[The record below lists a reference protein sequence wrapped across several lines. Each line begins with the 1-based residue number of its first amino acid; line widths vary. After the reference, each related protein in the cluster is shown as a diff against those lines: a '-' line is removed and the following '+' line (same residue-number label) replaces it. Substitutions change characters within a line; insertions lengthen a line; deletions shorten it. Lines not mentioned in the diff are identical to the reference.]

1 MPQSRTQ
8 STGCLLAEASEEK
21 KRRMKS
27 KAGTH
32 TQGNDDDGICRVMVV
47 DDSAIARGIVT
58 RALSGEPGIRVV
70 ASVPNGLMALKVLG
84 DQQIDVAVLD
94 IEMPEL
100 DGLSALPR
108 MLDLDS
114 RLKVIMV
121 STANQNDADISLKT
135 VAMGAADYVEKP
147 KAGLGG
153 AELFYEEL
161 VRKVRQHG
169 GVGLPKRIAPH
180 TASKPTP
187 ARTLVSAKP
196 VSTPSLSRK
205 KAFPKPEMIAIGSS
219 TGGPQALAEVLKNIG
234 PSLTQ
239 PILIT
244 QHMPATFTALL
255 AQHMTRYSDRVATE
269 ARDGERVEPG
279 HIYIAPGG
287 KHLVVEQA
295 AAGGTIIRLDDGP
308 AENSCKPAVDPMLR
322 SIARILGDRL
332 LAVILTGMGCDGLK
346 GCEAVVHAGGRV
358 LAQDRETSV
367 VWGMP
372 GAVAQAG
379 LCREVLPLQQIGPA
393 IMRIAGGEGNER
405 G

>member
-1 MPQSRTQ
+1 
-8 STGCLLAEASEEK
+8 
-21 KRRMKS
+21 MKS
-27 KAGTH
+27 GAGAHSEGSDT
-32 TQGNDDDGICRVMVV
+32 TGICRVMVV

-58 RALSGEPGIRVV
+58 RALSDEPDIRVV
-70 ASVPNGLMALKVLG
+70 ASVPNGLMALKALG
-84 DQQIDVAVLD
+84 NQQIDVAVLD

-108 MLDLDS
+108 MLELDPQ
-114 RLKVIMV
+114 LKVIMV
-121 STANQNDADISLKT
+121 SAASQRDADISLKT
-135 VAMGAADYVEKP
+135 MAMGAADYVEKP
-147 KAGLGG
+147 RAGLGG
-153 AELFYEEL
+153 AGAFYAEL

-169 GVGLPKRIAPH
+169 STDTRKRVIPRAV
-180 TASKPTP
+180 
-187 ARTLVSAKP
+187 RQAKP
-196 VSTPSLSRK
+196 ALADVASVTAPTVSRK
-205 KAFPKPEMIAIGSS
+205 KIFPTPDLIAIGSS
-219 TGGPQALAEVLKNIG
+219 TGGPQALAEVLKNLD

-255 AQHMTRYSDRVATE
+255 AQHMTRYSGRPATE
-269 ARDGERVEPG
+269 AQDGERIEPG

-322 SIARILGDRL
+322 SLARIFGDRL
-332 LAVILTGMGCDGLK
+332 LTIILTGMGSDGLK

-393 IMRIAGGEGNER
+393 IMRIAGGEGK
-405 G
+405 

>member
-1 MPQSRTQ
+1 MKNGAGAQSEGGDT
-8 STGCLLAEASEEK
+8 T
-21 KRRMKS
+21 
-27 KAGTH
+27 
-32 TQGNDDDGICRVMVV
+32 GICRVMVV

-58 RALSGEPGIRVV
+58 RALSDEPDIRVV
-70 ASVPNGLMALKVLG
+70 ASVPNGLMALKALG
-84 DQQIDVAVLD
+84 NQQIDVAVLD

-108 MLDLDS
+108 MLELDPQ
-114 RLKVIMV
+114 LKVIMV
-121 STANQNDADISLKT
+121 SAASQNDADISLKT
-135 VAMGAADYVEKP
+135 MAIGAADYIEKP
-147 KAGLGG
+147 RAGLGG
-153 AELFYEEL
+153 ADAFYAEL
-161 VRKVRQHG
+161 VRKVRRHG
-169 GVGLPKRIAPH
+169 SIDTRKRVISRAVRQ
-180 TASKPTP
+180 AKPTLADVASVTAP
-187 ARTLVSAKP
+187 TV
-196 VSTPSLSRK
+196 SRK
-205 KAFPKPEMIAIGSS
+205 KIFPTPELIAIGSS
-219 TGGPQALAEVLKNIG
+219 TGGPQALAEVLKNLD

-255 AQHMTRYSDRVATE
+255 AQHMTRYSGRPATE
-269 ARDGERVEPG
+269 ALDGERIEPG

-322 SIARILGDRL
+322 SLARIFGDRL
-332 LAVILTGMGCDGLK
+332 LTIILTGMGSDGLK

-379 LCREVLPLQQIGPA
+379 LCREVLPLQQIGSA
-393 IMRIAGGEGNER
+393 IMRIAGGEGK
-405 G
+405 

>member
-1 MPQSRTQ
+1 L
-8 STGCLLAEASEEK
+8 TGFLPAEASEEK
-21 KRRMKS
+21 QGRMKNG
-27 KAGTH
+27 AGAHSEGSDT
-32 TQGNDDDGICRVMVV
+32 TGICRVMVV

-58 RALSGEPGIRVV
+58 RALSDEPDIRVV
-70 ASVPNGLMALKVLG
+70 ASVPNGLMALKALG
-84 DQQIDVAVLD
+84 NQQIDVAVLD

-108 MLDLDS
+108 MLELDPQ
-114 RLKVIMV
+114 LKVIMV
-121 STANQNDADISLKT
+121 SAASQNDADISLKT
-135 VAMGAADYVEKP
+135 MAMGAADYVEKP
-147 KAGLGG
+147 RAGLGG
-153 AELFYEEL
+153 AGAFYAEL

-169 GVGLPKRIAPH
+169 STDTRKRVISRAVRQ
-180 TASKPTP
+180 AKPTLADVASVAAP
-187 ARTLVSAKP
+187 TF
-196 VSTPSLSRK
+196 SRK
-205 KAFPKPEMIAIGSS
+205 KIFPTPDLIAIGSS
-219 TGGPQALAEVLKNIG
+219 TGGPQALAEVLKNLD

-255 AQHMTRYSDRVATE
+255 AQHMTRYSGRPATE
-269 ARDGERVEPG
+269 AQDGERIEPG

-322 SIARILGDRL
+322 SLARIFGDRL
-332 LAVILTGMGCDGLK
+332 LTIILTGMGSDGLK

-393 IMRIAGGEGNER
+393 IMRIAGGEGK
-405 G
+405 

>member
-1 MPQSRTQ
+1 MKN
-8 STGCLLAEASEEK
+8 GAGAHSEG
-21 KRRMKS
+21 S
-27 KAGTH
+27 DT
-32 TQGNDDDGICRVMVV
+32 TGICRVMVV

-58 RALSGEPGIRVV
+58 RALSDEPDIRVV
-70 ASVPNGLMALKVLG
+70 ASVPNGLMALKALG
-84 DQQIDVAVLD
+84 NQQIDVAVLD

-108 MLDLDS
+108 MLELDPQ
-114 RLKVIMV
+114 LKVIMV
-121 STANQNDADISLKT
+121 SAASQNDADISLKT
-135 VAMGAADYVEKP
+135 MAMGAADYVEKP
-147 KAGLGG
+147 RAGLGG
-153 AELFYEEL
+153 AGAFYAEL

-169 GVGLPKRIAPH
+169 STDTRKRVISRAVRQ
-180 TASKPTP
+180 AKPTLADVASVAAP
-187 ARTLVSAKP
+187 TF
-196 VSTPSLSRK
+196 SRK
-205 KAFPKPEMIAIGSS
+205 KIFPTPDLIAIGSS
-219 TGGPQALAEVLKNIG
+219 TGGPQALAEVLKNLD

-255 AQHMTRYSDRVATE
+255 AQHMTRYSGRPATE
-269 ARDGERVEPG
+269 AQDGERIEPG

-322 SIARILGDRL
+322 SLARIFGDRL
-332 LAVILTGMGCDGLK
+332 LTIILTGMGSDGLK

-393 IMRIAGGEGNER
+393 IMRIAGGEGK
-405 G
+405 